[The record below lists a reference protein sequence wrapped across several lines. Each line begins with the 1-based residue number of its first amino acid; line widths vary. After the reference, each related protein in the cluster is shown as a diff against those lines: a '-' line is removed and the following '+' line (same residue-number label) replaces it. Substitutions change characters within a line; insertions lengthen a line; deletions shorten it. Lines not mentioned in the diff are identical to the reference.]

1 MRRLLLLG
9 LLAAFACGGKVGPDS
24 ERVATRTAGSPG
36 DSPPASDPVVDASV
50 APPPPPFYPAP
61 TDASA
66 DPPNDP
72 SCPPA
77 KDPEPTCPPN
87 ENDGYR
93 CVYLAPAD
101 GSRAPSDGGGHHLC
115 HWHCGCV
122 FLTPESDASWQCVP
136 DLDCDP

>member
-1 MRRLLLLG
+1 MLRGMRRLVCLV

-36 DSPPASDPVVDASV
+36 DAPPASDPVVDASV
-50 APPPPPFYPAP
+50 DPPPPFYPAP
-61 TDASA
+61 TDAAA

-77 KDPEPTCPPN
+77 KDPAPACSPN
-87 ENDGYR
+87 QNDGYH
-93 CVYLAPAD
+93 CAYLAPRD
-101 GSRAPSDGGGHHLC
+101 DGGARLC

-122 FLTPESDASWQCVP
+122 FVTPESDATWQCVP